1 MDREKLYRQLENE
14 FASTFLGELIPGML
28 HNFANPLNGIM
39 GRSRLLQ
46 QRLEDYVDGLKK
58 EHPAIYGDMEGALKK
73 LTSDADLIIGE
84 TERFYEMF
92 RNVSRKFFS
101 ISSKTEQVMDFSR
114 LVEEEIRFADC
125 YLDFKHHVTRKV
137 SLKPGI
143 PAVSGV
149 PAHYSLGVSS
159 LLRYAMIRMGKSAE
173 RELQVTVD
181 WDERFVRLSLLF
193 TDENLPGGRPE
204 TPSDGREDD
213 LLVLCLR
220 LFEGYG
226 ALCRAGSEGGRTSVE
241 VLIPPA
247 GENPA
252 ADKR

>member
-1 MDREKLYRQLENE
+1 MDREKLYRQLEDE

-46 QRLEDYVDGLKK
+46 QRLEDCIENMKT
-58 EHPAIYGDMEGALKK
+58 EHPETYDAMEGALKK
-73 LTSDADLIIGE
+73 LASDADLIIGE

-101 ISSKTEQVMDFSR
+101 ISSKTEQMVDFSR
-114 LVEEEIRFADC
+114 LVEEEIQFADC
-125 YLDFKHHVTRKV
+125 YLDFKHHVIRKV
-137 SLKPGI
+137 LLKPGI

-149 PAHYSLGVSS
+149 PAHYSLGFSS

-173 RELQVTVD
+173 RELQIAAD
-181 WDERFVRLSLLF
+181 WDGRFVRLSLLF
-193 TDENLPGGRPE
+193 TDEGLPGRPE
-204 TPSDGREDD
+204 ALSEGRGDD

-220 LFEGYG
+220 LFEEYG
-226 ALCRAGSEGGRTSVE
+226 AHCRAGSEGGRASVE
-241 VLIPPA
+241 VLFPPA
-247 GENPA
+247 GEGPLTG
-252 ADKR
+252 KR